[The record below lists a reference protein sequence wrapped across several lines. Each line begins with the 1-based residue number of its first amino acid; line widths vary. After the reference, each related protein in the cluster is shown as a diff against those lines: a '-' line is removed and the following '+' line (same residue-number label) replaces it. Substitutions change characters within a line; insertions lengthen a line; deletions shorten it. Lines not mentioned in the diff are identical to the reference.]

1 MKHALPRIGAL
12 ALENPLILAPMAGI
26 THQPFR
32 LLCRRLGAGLVC
44 SEMVSANGLAH
55 AIGRSTRLMAVVP
68 AERPVSIQIF
78 GSDPKGMAMAAAA
91 AQASGADVVDINF
104 GCSVKKVLK
113 GGAGAA
119 LMGDPVRAE
128 AVIRAV
134 RGAVS
139 CPVSVKMRT
148 GWDASGQDALEL
160 ARIAEGWGVD
170 LLAVHPRTAKQGFSG
185 TADWNIIR
193 AVKRAVSIPVAGNGD
208 VILPGDALA
217 MMERTGCD
225 FVMIGRAAR
234 RAPWLFSQTL
244 DVLAGREPVEPLLA
258 DRKAIMLECLDALG
272 SFFGEAAASLMM
284 KSHLPVLSWGLPE
297 SRPFREAFVRVRSLE
312 EARES
317 VEEFFRF
324 LKAREASGEP
334 PA

>member
-1 MKHALPRIGAL
+1 MPRIGAL

-139 CPVSVKMRT
+139 IS
-148 GWDASGQDALEL
+148 
-160 ARIAEGWGVD
+160 
-170 LLAVHPRTAKQGFSG
+170 
-185 TADWNIIR
+185 
-193 AVKRAVSIPVAGNGD
+193 VAGNGD